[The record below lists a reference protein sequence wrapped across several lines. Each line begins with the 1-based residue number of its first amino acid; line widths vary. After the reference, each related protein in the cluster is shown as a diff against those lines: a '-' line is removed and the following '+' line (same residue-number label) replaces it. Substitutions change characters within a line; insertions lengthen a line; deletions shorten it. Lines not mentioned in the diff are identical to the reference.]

1 MARWNRKWPLH
12 LGFTLLIWFSLAI
25 FFAIDEYR
33 DSITRGD
40 TPNFALEL
48 YWKFS
53 FWLPWGILSPLI
65 YYITQKKPIERSN
78 LPGSIGINL
87 LACLVIT
94 LIKNL
99 FYFILTY
106 PIRFYPEWTSFFEK
120 WKKELSYNFQNDVLV
135 YLCIIGF
142 YYIIKK
148 YFQAKELE
156 IEKYQIEA
164 QLDRAQLQ
172 ILKMQLQPHF
182 LFNALNSISALV
194 YKDAELANKTLTRL
208 SNLLRGILDNSGTQ
222 EVALRDELSILE
234 NYLEIE
240 KVRFQERLRI
250 IMNIQPETLEALVPN
265 LILQPIV
272 ENAIRHGVAP
282 FAKMG
287 TIEIRSQRVD
297 GMLRLQVCDNG
308 PGIKEDQQ
316 TTLKKGIGL
325 STTYERLEKLYK
337 SNFQFEICNSPDGGL
352 MVNIELPYRVPDER
366 EHQTAYP

>member
-1 MARWNRKWPLH
+1 MARWNRKLPLH
-12 LGFTLLIWFSLAI
+12 LGFTLLIWFLLGT

-33 DSITRGD
+33 DAIIRGE

-53 FWLPWGILSPLI
+53 FWLPWGALSPLI
-65 YYITQKKPIERSN
+65 YYITQKKPIEKRN
-78 LPGSIGINL
+78 LPGTLAINVF
-87 LACLVIT
+87 ACLVIT

-99 FYFILTY
+99 VYFVLSY
-106 PIRFYPEWTSFFEK
+106 PIRSYPDWMSFLDK
-120 WKKELSYNFQNDVLV
+120 WRKELAYNFQNDVLV

-148 YFQAKELE
+148 YFRAKELE

-172 ILKMQLQPHF
+172 ILKIQLQPHF

-194 YKDAELANKTLTRL
+194 YKDAELANKTLTQL
-208 SNLLRGILDNSGTQ
+208 SSLLRGILDNSGAQ
-222 EVALRDELSILE
+222 EVSLRDELAILE

-250 IMNIQPETLEALVPN
+250 IMDIQAETLDALVPN

-282 FAKMG
+282 FAKVG
-287 TIEIRSQRVD
+287 TIEIRSQRKD
-297 GMLRLQVCDNG
+297 RRLFLQVRDDG
-308 PGIKEDQQ
+308 PGIKEDQP
-316 TTLKKGIGL
+316 TVLKKGIGL
-325 STTYERLEKLYK
+325 SATYERLEKLYK
-337 SNFQFEICNSPDGGL
+337 SNFQFKIGNAPDGGL
-352 MVNIELPYRVPDER
+352 MVNIELPYRVLTE
-366 EHQTAYP
+366 